1 MTHPRIATK
10 GAARVVSDGDRAF
23 SRRSIARS
31 RALRRAALV
40 FLAACVAGGW
50 VGGGARDA
58 RASNAQ
64 GAAGDTRAPE
74 TRVPPVPETDTAE
87 RSAARAQDA
96 PQLGSAL
103 SADTLLALAEQCV
116 RARAGALPT
125 GATLV
130 LDPLLRPEAVALGGD
145 SARIEV
151 TLAETRVAPLM
162 TPIVRIHVDGR
173 VARSVPIPFRL
184 SLTGVRVRASRTLVK
199 GEAASAAAFDSVT
212 EEIPIPWDAWVGSAA
227 EIEGLVARRVIAA
240 GEIVRRDLF
249 ETPAVVHRGDPIVLE
264 LDSPSVRI
272 LARGTAREDGR
283 IGERIRVA
291 RDGER
296 KPLRATVVGRDRV
309 RVALNQRFY

>member
-1 MTHPRIATK
+1 MTHPRIVR
-10 GAARVVSDGDRAF
+10 GRAARVVSDGDRAF
-23 SRRSIARS
+23 SRRSIVRS

-74 TRVPPVPETDTAE
+74 TR
-87 RSAARAQDA
+87 AQDA
-96 PQLGSAL
+96 RPQPGTSAL

-130 LDPLLRPEAVALGGD
+130 LEPLLRPEAIALGGD

-162 TPIVRIHVDGR
+162 TPIVRVHVDGR
-173 VARSVPIPFRL
+173 VARSMPIPFRL
-184 SLTGVRVRASRTLVK
+184 SLTGSRVRASRTLVK